1 MCGALRLA
9 VVGRGGPGAQE
20 GGAGDWPQPVAEAR
34 VAEVPPGRGQSW
46 ARPELWPLT
55 QEGCP
60 VKPREEELGRRKAQ
74 GVGGYPR
81 GQAKPV
87 F

>member
-1 MCGALRLA
+1 MEL
-9 VVGRGGPGAQE
+9 GGWQWWVE
-20 GGAGDWPQPVAEAR
+20 GGLGLRKEGLETGLSSQRLLKPG

-55 QEGCP
+55 RECP
-60 VKPREEELGRRKAQ
+60 VKPPEEELGRRKAQ